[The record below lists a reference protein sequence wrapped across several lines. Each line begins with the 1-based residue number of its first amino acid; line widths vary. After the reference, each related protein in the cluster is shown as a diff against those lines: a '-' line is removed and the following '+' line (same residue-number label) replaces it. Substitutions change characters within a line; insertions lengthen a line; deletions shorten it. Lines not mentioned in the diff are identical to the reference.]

1 MPIVGRRKRA
11 RQNGLDDFDRGN
23 RERRKEN
30 RHRSRGDVMTGVED
44 FLTDRAIGGIVAR
57 RIFVVIVLVLRGT
70 QRLDGL

>member
-1 MPIVGRRKRA
+1 MPARA
-11 RQNGLDDFDRGN
+11 SLSFLAVTTTVSIDRGN

-30 RHRSRGDVMTGVED
+30 RHRRRGDVMTGVED

-57 RIFVVIVLVLRGT
+57 RIFVVIVLVFRGT